1 MTGGSVALPR
11 RPYAHVVRQLRQE
24 VGFRCPVDDCG
35 NPYLTW
41 HHFDPPWREE
51 QHHRPEGL
59 IALCQE
65 HASKADAGA
74 FTSEQLRRF
83 KLKGRARAE
92 AITGRFDWMRR
103 DLLAVV
109 GGIFY
114 LETDIVFQIGEQPCI
129 WFTRDENNYL
139 LLNFWMPTS
148 SGEPRA
154 VIHENF
160 WLVPP
165 RIEDLESP
173 PNGRRLHIRY
183 GNGDELRVEFFE
195 IESADDLTKRYPDF
209 RWANEINYPMTAVEL
224 WEKAPGT
231 PIEFGP
237 RTTRL
242 PGFQVQGGF
251 MNKVKGSGIRLDLP
265 AGVGG
270 RVFRDQDVRITDLV
284 GADYHVLQRVR
295 FEGCRII
302 GPCVL
307 ISMGSVVTN
316 SNIGPLDEMLW
327 ELPAGRLPIG
337 GVVADSCLFDRC
349 SFVGIG
355 FAVPHEELQQVR
367 EQFSRS
373 RQ

>member
-1 MTGGSVALPR
+1 MALPR
-11 RPYAHVVRQLRQE
+11 RPYARVIRQLRQE

-74 FTSEQLRRF
+74 FTVEQLRRY
-83 KLKGRARAE
+83 KREGGARAA
-92 AITGRFDWMRR
+92 AIAGRFDWMRR

-109 GGIFY
+109 GGNFY
-114 LETDIVFQIGEQPCI
+114 LETPVIFQIGERRCI

-139 LLNFWMPTS
+139 LLNFWMPTT

-154 VIHENF
+154 VIQDNF

-165 RIEDLESP
+165 RIEDLECP
-173 PNGRRLHIRY
+173 PNGRRLRIRY

-195 IESADDLTKRYPDF
+195 VHSPGDLTRRYPNSEWPDHLT
-209 RWANEINYPMTAVEL
+209 YPLTVVEL
-224 WEKAPGT
+224 WERAPGT

-237 RTTRL
+237 TTTRV
-242 PGFQVQGGF
+242 PGWTIANSF
-251 MNKVKGSGIRLDLP
+251 MEKISGAAIHLDLP

-270 RVFRDQDVRITDLV
+270 RAFRNQDIRIADLLESDFHILER
-284 GADYHVLQRVR
+284 AR
-295 FEGCRII
+295 FDGCRII

-307 ISMGSVVTN
+307 IPIN
-316 SNIGPLDEMLW
+316 SNFTHSDLGGLPDEILW
-327 ELPAGRLPIG
+327 ELPAERLPVG
-337 GVVADSCLFDRC
+337 GVIADSCLFDHC
-349 SFVGIG
+349 TFVGVG
-355 FAVPHEELQQVR
+355 FAFRREEFQYWR
-367 EQFSRS
+367 EQLGAP
-373 RQ
+373 QQ